1 MKKLSLLILLILASN
16 FAFSLHIA
24 GGELTTKYLGNNNF
38 EVELVLYRDCSNS
51 QAAPFDQNITI
62 GIFSAD
68 DNTLYDTIHLDLGT
82 IQALSYSGP
91 GCIAPPTVCMQ
102 AGTYKRTVQ
111 LPNRPLGYYLVWE
124 RCCRNTTV
132 VNIQSPSQAGMA
144 FYCSIPD
151 PVLQSSSPEFIVP
164 PLPYVCAQ
172 SYFKLPFTA
181 VDIDGDSLVYTFS
194 SPLAGGNTSSATPN
208 PFSPSGGNQIPQAV
222 PYVSC
227 AWQPPFSINGICGTT
242 MPLVINRQTGLAEG
256 QTDGT
261 GLYAMAVSVK
271 EYRNGIQIG
280 EIRREI
286 EITAIPCS
294 GNTPPN
300 LSANVVNKNYELYA
314 GDNLCFNVTAN
325 DPNNDS
331 LFLNY
336 SGEIFANFPNTTIQ
350 APYAI
355 SYDTVGQSS
364 VSTTFCWNTSCN
376 QGRDSAYL
384 ITYELSDNGCP
395 LPLTSIG
402 KFSILVRPTPI
413 IAQQNILCLQVTDEN
428 TIAITIAND
437 NTIINR
443 LFDYFTIY
451 RSTNGGPFTQITNL
465 PKATT
470 LYDSTAINNITN
482 QYCYY
487 ITGTNRCG
495 IEGPASDILCS
506 GDTTFIKTPELI
518 SISVP
523 EHDQITIT
531 WKSDPDLFL
540 STLHIQRKLNCDTC
554 SWEEIAQ
561 LKNYSFNSF
570 TDEKVY
576 TNETSYCYKIYVTD
590 ECDNMFPPCEE
601 QCSILLEG
609 EQFPYENR
617 LIWSE
622 YINWDNQLAGYYIER
637 SEQTFGIPYSDLFFS
652 NATTFDFIDDDLP
665 LKNGEF
671 HYRIRAE
678 ENQGGNNAKSFSN
691 EIELIQKPILF
702 LPNAFSPNEDDL
714 NEFWKAEGAFI
725 KDYKL
730 LLLNRWSQ
738 LIFESHSIEDT
749 WDGKYKNVDVPQGV
763 YFYRLRY
770 SGYDLRTVY
779 EKLGTITVIR

>member
-1 MKKLSLLILLILASN
+1 MKKLSLFVLLILASN

-24 GGELTTKYLGNNNF
+24 GGDLITKYLGNNNF

-51 QAAPFDQNITI
+51 QAAPFDQDITI

-68 DNTLYDTIHLDLGT
+68 DNTLYDTIHLDLGS
-82 IQALSYSGP
+82 IQPLSYSGP
-91 GCIAPPTVCMQ
+91 GCVAPPSVCMQ
-102 AGTYKRTVQ
+102 AGTYKRIIQ
-111 LPNRPLGYYLVWE
+111 LPNRSLGYYLVWE

-132 VNIQSPSQAGMA
+132 VNIQNPNQSGLA

-151 PVLQSSSPEFIVP
+151 PALQNSSPEFTVP

-194 SPLAGGNTSSATPN
+194 SPLEGGHTSQGTPN
-208 PFSPSGGNQIPQAV
+208 PFSPSGGNQIPQPV
-222 PYVSC
+222 PYTSC
-227 AWQPPFSINGICGTT
+227 AWLPPYSLNAICGTT

-271 EYRNGIQIG
+271 EFRNGIQIG

-300 LSANVVNKNYELYA
+300 LSPNVVNKYYELYA

-325 DPNNDS
+325 DPDGDS

-336 SGEIFANFPNTTIQ
+336 SGEIFANTPITAIQ

-355 SYDTVGQSS
+355 TNNVIGESS
-364 VSTTFCWNTSCN
+364 VSTTFCWNTACD
-376 QGRDSAYL
+376 QGRDSAYI

-402 KFSILVRPTPI
+402 KFSILVKPTPI
-413 IAQQNILCLQVTDEN
+413 IAQQNILCLQTTDIN

-437 NTIINR
+437 NNIINR

-451 RSTNGGPFTQITNL
+451 RSTNGSPFTQIGNYA
-465 PKATT
+465 KATT
-470 LYDSTAINNITN
+470 LYDSAANNNLIN

-487 ITGTNRCG
+487 LTGTNRCG
-495 IEGPASDILCS
+495 IEGPASDTLCS
-506 GDTTFIKTPELI
+506 GDSSFVKIPELI
-518 SISVP
+518 SVSVP
-523 EHDQITIT
+523 EHNKITIS
-531 WKSDPDLFL
+531 WKIDPDFYYA
-540 STLHIQRKLNCDTC
+540 TLHVQRKLSCDTC

-561 LKNYSFNSF
+561 LKNYASNDY

-576 TNETSYCYKIYVTD
+576 TNETSYCYTIYVSD
-590 ECDNMFPPCEE
+590 ECGNIFPPCKE

-609 EQFPYENR
+609 ESFPYEHR
-617 LIWSE
+617 LNWNE
-622 YINWDNQLAGYYIER
+622 YINWDNKVAGYYIER
-637 SEQTFGIPYSDLFFS
+637 SDQTLGIPYSDMYIKDA
-652 NATTFDFIDDDLP
+652 ATFELTDDDLP

-678 ENQGGNNAKSFSN
+678 ENQGGNNAKSYSN
-691 EIELIQKPILF
+691 EIELFQKPILF
-702 LPNAFSPNEDDL
+702 LPNAFSPNDDDL
-714 NEFWKAEGAFI
+714 NEYWKAEGAFI

-738 LIFESHSIEDT
+738 LIFESQKLEDT
-749 WDGKYKNVDVPQGV
+749 WDGKYKGVDVPEGV

>member
-1 MKKLSLLILLILASN
+1 MKKLSLLFLFAFMHIY
-16 FAFSLHIA
+16 AFSLHIA
-24 GGELTTKYLGNNNF
+24 GGDLISKYLGNNNF
-38 EVELVLYRDCSNS
+38 EVNLVLYRDCSNP
-51 QAAPFDQNITI
+51 QAAPFDQDITI
-62 GIFSAD
+62 GIFNAD
-68 DNTLYDTIHLDLGT
+68 DNTLYDTIHLDLGS
-82 IQALSYSGP
+82 IQPLSYSGP
-91 GCIAPPTVCMQ
+91 GCVAPPSVCMQ
-102 AGTYKRTVQ
+102 KGTYTRTVQ
-111 LPNRPLGYYLVWE
+111 LPNRSLGYYLVWE

-132 VNIQSPSQAGMA
+132 VNILNPSQAGLA

-151 PVLQSSSPEFIVP
+151 PALQNSSPEFTVP
-164 PLPYVCAQ
+164 PLPYVCAN

-194 SPLAGGNTSSATPN
+194 TPLAGGNTSSATPN
-208 PFSPSGGNQIPQAV
+208 PFSPSGGNQIPQPV
-222 PYVSC
+222 PYISC
-227 AWQPPFSINGICGTT
+227 AWLPPYSINSICGTT

-294 GNTPPN
+294 GNTAPN
-300 LSANVVNKNYELYA
+300 LSPNVVDQSYELYA

-325 DPNNDS
+325 DPDGDS

-336 SGEIFANFPNTTIQ
+336 QGEIFANAPNISIQ
-350 APYAI
+350 APFAVT
-355 SYDTVGQSS
+355 YDTIGQSS
-364 VSTTFCWNTSCN
+364 VSTTFCWNTSCD
-376 QGRDSAYL
+376 QGRDSAYI

-413 IAQQNILCLQVTDEN
+413 IAQQNLLCLQATDKN

-443 LFDYFTIY
+443 LFSYFTIY
-451 RSTNGGPFTQITNL
+451 RSTNGGPFTQIINL

-470 LYDSTAINNITN
+470 LYDSSAIDNLTN

-495 IEGPASDILCS
+495 IEGPASDTLCS
-506 GDTTFIKTPELI
+506 GDSSFVKIPELI
-518 SISVP
+518 SVSVP
-523 EHDQITIT
+523 DHNKISIT
-531 WKSDPDLFL
+531 WLSEPDFYS
-540 STLHIQRKLNCDTC
+540 STLHIQRKLSCDTC
-554 SWEEIAQ
+554 NWEEIVQ
-561 LKNYSFNSF
+561 LKNYISNNYI
-570 TDEKVY
+570 DEKVY
-576 TNETSYCYKIYVTD
+576 TNETSYCYKIFVSD
-590 ECDNMFPPCEE
+590 ECGNIFPPCKE
-601 QCSILLEG
+601 QCSILLKG
-609 EQFPYENR
+609 DQYPYEHQLKWND
-617 LIWSE
+617 
-622 YINWDNQLAGYYIER
+622 YINWKNQTAGYFIER
-637 SEQTFGIPYSDLFFS
+637 SEQTFSLPYSDLFFNS
-652 NATTFDFIDDDLP
+652 ATALEFLDDDLP
-665 LKNGEF
+665 LKNGIF
-671 HYRIRAE
+671 NYRVRAV
-678 ENQGGNNAKSFSN
+678 ENQGGNNAVSYSN
-691 EIELIQKPILF
+691 EIELIQKPLLF

-725 KDYKL
+725 KEYKIL
-730 LLLNRWSQ
+730 VLNRWSQ
-738 LIFESHSIEDT
+738 LIFESNSLEDA

>member
-24 GGELTTKYLGNNNF
+24 GGDLTTKYLGNNNF
-38 EVELVLYRDCSNS
+38 EVDLVLYRDCSNPQGS
-51 QAAPFDQNITI
+51 PFDQDITI
-62 GIFSAD
+62 GIFNSD
-68 DNTLYDTIHLDLGT
+68 DNTLFDTIHLDLGS

-91 GCIAPPTVCMQ
+91 GCVAPPSVCMQ
-102 AGTYKRTVQ
+102 AGTYKRIVQ

-132 VNIQSPSQAGMA
+132 VNIQNPSQAGLA

-151 PVLQSSSPEFIVP
+151 PALQSSSPEFTVP

-181 VDIDGDSLVYTFS
+181 VDVDGDSLVYTFT
-194 SPLAGGNTSSATPN
+194 SPLEGGHTSSGTPN
-208 PFSPSGGNQIPQAV
+208 PFSPSGANQIPQPV
-222 PYVSC
+222 PYTSC
-227 AWQPPFSINGICGTT
+227 SWQPPYSLNGICGTT

-256 QTDGT
+256 QTDAT

-271 EYRNGIQIG
+271 EYRNGVQIG

-294 GNTPPN
+294 GNTAPN
-300 LSANVVNKNYELYA
+300 LSANVINKNYELYA
-314 GDNLCFNVTAN
+314 GDNLCFNVTAS

-336 SGEIFANFPNTTIQ
+336 SGEIFANTPNTSIQ
-350 APYAI
+350 APYAV

-364 VSTTFCWNTSCN
+364 VSTTFCWNTACN
-376 QGRDSAYL
+376 QGRDSAYV
-384 ITYELSDNGCP
+384 ITYEISDNGCP

-402 KFSILVRPTPI
+402 KFTILVKPTPI
-413 IAQQNILCLQVTDEN
+413 ITSQNLICLQSTDNN
-428 TIAITIAND
+428 TIALTIAND
-437 NTIINR
+437 NSIINR
-443 LFDYFTIY
+443 LFDHFTIY
-451 RSTNGGPFTQITNL
+451 RSTNGGPFTQIGNYS
-465 PKATT
+465 KATT
-470 LYDSTAINNITN
+470 LYDSTANNNSTN
-482 QYCYY
+482 KYCYY
-487 ITGTNRCG
+487 MTGTNRCG
-495 IEGPASDILCS
+495 EEGPVSDTLCS
-506 GDTTFIKTPELI
+506 GDSSFVKIAEI
-518 SISVP
+518 ISVSVTN
-523 EHDQITIT
+523 HNQISIT
-531 WKSDPDLFL
+531 WKNNPDFY
-540 STLHIQRKLNCDTC
+540 SATLHIQRKLNCDTC
-554 SWEEIAQ
+554 SWQDIAQ
-561 LKNYSFNSF
+561 LKNYAFNSF

-576 TNETSYCYKIYVTD
+576 TNETSYCYNIFVTD
-590 ECDNMFPPCEE
+590 DCGNTFPPCKE

-609 EQFPYENR
+609 EQFPYEHR
-617 LIWSE
+617 LNWTE
-622 YINWDNQLAGYYIER
+622 YINWDNQVSGYYIER
-637 SEQTFGIPYSDLFFS
+637 SEQTFGMPYSDLYFN
-652 NATTFDFIDDDLP
+652 NANTFEFIDDNLP
-665 LKNGEF
+665 LKNGVF

-678 ENQGGNNAKSFSN
+678 ENQGGNNAKSYSN

-714 NEFWKAEGAFI
+714 NEVWKAEGAFI

-738 LIFESHSIEDT
+738 LIFESNSVEDT
-749 WDGKYKNVDVPQGV
+749 WNGKYKDVDVPEGV

-779 EKLGTITVIR
+779 ERLGTITVIR

>member
-1 MKKLSLLILLILASN
+1 MKKLSLLFLFILFCSC
-16 FAFSLHIA
+16 AFSLHIA
-24 GGELTTKYLGNNNF
+24 GGDLTTKYLGNNNF
-38 EVELVLYRDCSNS
+38 EIDLVLYRDCSNPQGS
-51 QAAPFDQNITI
+51 PFDQDITI
-62 GIFSAD
+62 GIFNAD
-68 DNTLYDTIHLDLGT
+68 DNSLYDTIHLDLGT

-91 GCIAPPTVCMQ
+91 GCVAPPSVCMQ
-102 AGTYKRTVQ
+102 KGTYTRTVQ

-132 VNIQSPSQAGMA
+132 VNIQNPSQAGMA

-151 PVLQSSSPEFIVP
+151 PALQSSSPEFMVP

-181 VDIDGDSLVYTFS
+181 VDADGDSLVYTFT
-194 SPLAGGNTSSATPN
+194 SPLEGGHTSSGTPN
-208 PFSPSGGNQIPQAV
+208 PFSPSAGNQIPQPI
-222 PYVSC
+222 PYTSC
-227 AWQPPFSINGICGTT
+227 AWLPPYSLNSICGTT

-256 QTDGT
+256 QTDAT

-294 GNTPPN
+294 GNTAPN
-300 LSANVVNKNYELYA
+300 LSANVIDKKYELYA

-325 DPNNDS
+325 DPNGDS

-336 SGEIFANFPNTTIQ
+336 SGEIFANTPNTTIQ
-350 APYAI
+350 APFAV

-364 VSTTFCWNTSCN
+364 VSTTFCWNTACD
-376 QGRDSAYL
+376 QGRDSAYT

-402 KFSILVRPTPI
+402 KFSILVKPTPI
-413 IAQQNILCLQVTDEN
+413 IAKQNILCLQATDNN

-443 LFDYFTIY
+443 LFSYFTIY
-451 RSTNGGPFTQITNL
+451 RSTNGGAFTPILNVQ
-465 PKATT
+465 KAVT
-470 LYDSTAINNITN
+470 LYDSAATDNLTN

-495 IEGPASDILCS
+495 EEGPVSDTLCS
-506 GDTTFIKTPELI
+506 GDSSFVKIPELI
-518 SISVP
+518 SVSVP
-523 EHDQITIT
+523 EHNKISIA
-531 WKSDPDLFL
+531 WKNDPDFYS
-540 STLHIQRKLNCDTC
+540 STLHVLRKLNCDTC
-554 SWEEIAQ
+554 SWEQIAQ
-561 LKNYSFNSF
+561 LKNYNADEF

-576 TNETSYCYKIYVTD
+576 TSETSYCYKIFVAD
-590 ECDNMFPPCEE
+590 ECENIFPPCEE

-609 EQFPYENR
+609 EDYPYEHR
-617 LIWSE
+617 LNWNE
-622 YINWDNQLAGYYIER
+622 YINWNNQVAGYYIER
-637 SEQTFGIPYSDLFFS
+637 SEQTFGLPYSDLFLNS
-652 NATTFDFIDDDLP
+652 ASALDYLDENLP
-665 LKNGEF
+665 LKNGVF

-678 ENQGGNNAKSFSN
+678 ENQGGNNAKSYSN

-702 LPNAFSPNEDDL
+702 LPNAFSPNEDNL
-714 NEFWKAEGAFI
+714 NEVWKAEGAFI
-725 KDYKL
+725 KDYTL

-749 WDGKYKNVDVPQGV
+749 WNGKYKNVDVPEGV